1 MNILLFFYDYLSKYR
16 LGMKNH
22 FSPSIIYHI
31 GPVEKTNRN
40 TVPADL
46 LWEKNTV
53 LTEKTSWKRR
63 IIREAN
69 IVSCKHTTKRISWWI
84 CAADRTKPM
93 ILILILGR
101 HTSTNQDMLISQL
114 ATVMMT
120 DSIVCPRPFIG
131 TIKRRNIYKISIISN
146 LLHMLHASIRH
157 PDDYTSMETDS
168 SWR

>member
-1 MNILLFFYDYLSKYR
+1 MWPCMNILLFFYDYMWKYH

-22 FSPSIIYHI
+22 FSPSIICH
-31 GPVEKTNRN
+31 
-40 TVPADL
+40 
-46 LWEKNTV
+46 
-53 LTEKTSWKRR
+53 
-63 IIREAN
+63 
-69 IVSCKHTTKRISWWI
+69 IVSCKHTTEHISWWT